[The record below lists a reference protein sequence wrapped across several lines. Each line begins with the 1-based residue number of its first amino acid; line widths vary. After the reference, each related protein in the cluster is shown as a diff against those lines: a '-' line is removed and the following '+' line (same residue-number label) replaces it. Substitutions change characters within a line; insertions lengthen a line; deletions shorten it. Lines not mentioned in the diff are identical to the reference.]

1 MNVICGVVKDFLTHL
16 REPILTFRLHNTF
29 MAAIGNV
36 ALLYEV
42 FNGAKKLSVEKLLC
56 VWEEECGSLWGG
68 GGGITSSLG
77 QYLVCVIKEERVGN
91 LPNTNHG
98 CISILG

>member
-36 ALLYEV
+36 ALLYKI
-42 FNGAKKLSVEKLLC
+42 FNGGKKLSVEKLLC
-56 VWEEECGSLWGG
+56 VWEEECGSLHWGG
-68 GGGITSSLG
+68 GDYFIFRAILS
-77 QYLVCVIKEERVGN
+77 VCNQGRKG
-91 LPNTNHG
+91 
-98 CISILG
+98 